1 MGKDR
6 LKFYTYQL
14 DMMILNV
21 LAIVI
26 LLVLVGLMYLIGYDF
41 LSVFLNYDTGMVF
54 ALLVLWLMLHEVLH
68 GIGFSIFKSVDR
80 KNVVYGMALEKGV
93 FYCMCKQKIGKKVIF
108 TSLLFPLTIIGVVT
122 LILGLIVDN
131 PLLVFLSIFN
141 IMGCVGDIVMSF
153 YFAKCPEDITYLDL
167 DDCTS
172 FTVLSDKDLSKI
184 RIPGIKMV
192 SDGVF
197 YSKMEAKDKRKI
209 VISKW
214 SFIILVIIFI
224 LILI

>member
-1 MGKDR
+1 MSKDK

-14 DMMILNV
+14 DMKILNV

-41 LSVFLNYDTGMVF
+41 LSIYLDYNTGMIF

-68 GIGFSIFKSVDR
+68 GIGFSIFKSVNR

-141 IMGCVGDIVMSF
+141 IMGCVGDIVMSVF
-153 YFAKCPEDITYLDL
+153 FVKCPDDIIYLDL

-184 RIPGIKMV
+184 GIPGVKMV
-192 SDGVF
+192 NNGIYNSD
-197 YSKMEAKDKRKI
+197 MEGKDRRKI

-214 SFIILVIIFI
+214 SWLLMIIIFI
-224 LILI
+224 LMII